1 MPKHFRL
8 IFVWVL
14 LAIYCDR
21 VMAQHN
27 ELPSL
32 WIGYNEHR
40 TNLPGGRHAN
50 CSTNRAMLVRA
61 DGSQRRQIAS
71 DLANE
76 VGAWTQFAGWSPDG
90 KSAIIGRGWESEE
103 NAKWE
108 EEHKTFR
115 FTSTGWLYDS
125 YLVDIVS
132 GRSENLTAVDR
143 VSFYNAGMF
152 FWPNDPSKLGFTAL
166 IDGNSNPFRMDRNG
180 LNKTDLTKHSNA
192 FAYGFSSSPD
202 GSRISYHE
210 NYQVYL
216 ADSDGLNR
224 KHIRTGNT
232 FDFAP
237 TWSPNGKWLMFV
249 SGEHYNCHPYIVQ
262 ADGNGLR
269 KLADRNGYRG
279 VTEFLDVPDFHGGS
293 SDIPVWAIDSKSVFY
308 TANLNGNVELFQCAL
323 DGQPIQLTSTPS
335 GTLHYHPKPSPDG
348 NWLVYGSKR
357 NGVRNLYLMNLA
369 NRKEHQLTNVADGY
383 AAMHAYW
390 QPDN

>member
-132 GRSENLTAVDR
+132 GRSET
-143 VSFYNAGMF
+143 
-152 FWPNDPSKLGFTAL
+152 
-166 IDGNSNPFRMDRNG
+166 
-180 LNKTDLTKHSNA
+180 
-192 FAYGFSSSPD
+192 
-202 GSRISYHE
+202 
-210 NYQVYL
+210 
-216 ADSDGLNR
+216 
-224 KHIRTGNT
+224 
-232 FDFAP
+232 
-237 TWSPNGKWLMFV
+237 
-249 SGEHYNCHPYIVQ
+249 
-262 ADGNGLR
+262 
-269 KLADRNGYRG
+269 
-279 VTEFLDVPDFHGGS
+279 
-293 SDIPVWAIDSKSVFY
+293 
-308 TANLNGNVELFQCAL
+308 
-323 DGQPIQLTSTPS
+323 
-335 GTLHYHPKPSPDG
+335 
-348 NWLVYGSKR
+348 
-357 NGVRNLYLMNLA
+357 
-369 NRKEHQLTNVADGY
+369 
-383 AAMHAYW
+383 
-390 QPDN
+390 